1 MPIEDFATKQEVEEL
16 KSELSAIKK
25 QNKEVLKALKDL
37 SSNVQDGYIKVR
49 GGEDIP
55 KLSEIQQETQQMTT
69 KMNQYA
75 NYVKKQTTSIEKKL
89 ESYGNIEEAVKK
101 EAHKQVRP
109 LVHRFMQSEDTKTA
123 EELKQNRLAYLTSIG
138 ASLGL
143 FVVGATIL
151 YHSNLKVALK

>member
-1 MPIEDFATKQEVEEL
+1 MMPIEDFATKQEVEEL

-37 SSNVQDGYIKVR
+37 SSNVQEGYIKVR

-143 FVVGATIL
+143 FVTGAAICIITIL
-151 YHSNLKVALK
+151 KLL

>member
-25 QNKEVLKALKDL
+25 QNSEVLKALEEL

-49 GGEDIP
+49 GGEGIP
-55 KLSEIQQETQQMTT
+55 KLSEVQAEREQMTK

-75 NYVKKQTTSIEKKL
+75 NYVKKQTSGIEEQLK
-89 ESYGNIEEAVKK
+89 SYGNIEESVKL
-101 EAHKQVRP
+101 EAKKQVRP
-109 LVHRFMQSEDTKTA
+109 LVLKFMQTEETRTA
-123 EELKQNRLAYLTSIG
+123 EELKQNRIAYLTSIG

-143 FVVGATIL
+143 FILGATICII
-151 YHSNLKVALK
+151 SVLKLL

>member
-25 QNKEVLKALKDL
+25 QNKDVLKALKDL
-37 SSNVQDGYIKVR
+37 SSNVQEGYIKVR

-143 FVVGATIL
+143 FVTGAIICIIAIL
-151 YHSNLKVALK
+151 KLL

>member
-1 MPIEDFATKQEVEEL
+1 MMPIEDFATKQEVEEL

-37 SSNVQDGYIKVR
+37 SSNVQEGYIKVR

-109 LVHRFMQSEDTKTA
+109 LVHRFMKSEDTKTA

-143 FVVGATIL
+143 FVVGATICIIAI
-151 YHSNLKVALK
+151 LKLL

>member
-1 MPIEDFATKQEVEEL
+1 MMPIEDFATKQEVEEL

-25 QNKEVLKALKDL
+25 QNKEVIKALKDL

-143 FVVGATIL
+143 FVTGAAICIITIL
-151 YHSNLKVALK
+151 KLL

>member
-1 MPIEDFATKQEVEEL
+1 MPIEDFATKQEIEEL

-25 QNKEVLKALKDL
+25 QNKDVLKALKDL

-143 FVVGATIL
+143 FVVGATICIIAI
-151 YHSNLKVALK
+151 LKLL

>member
-1 MPIEDFATKQEVEEL
+1 MMPIEDFATKQEVEEL

-109 LVHRFMQSEDTKTA
+109 LVHRFMQSEDTTTA

-143 FVVGATIL
+143 FVVGATICIIAI
-151 YHSNLKVALK
+151 LKLL

>member
-1 MPIEDFATKQEVEEL
+1 MMPIEDFATKQEVEEL

-25 QNKEVLKALKDL
+25 QNKDVLKALKNL

-109 LVHRFMQSEDTKTA
+109 LVHRFMQSEDTTTA

-138 ASLGL
+138 ASIGL
-143 FVVGATIL
+143 FVVGATICIIAI
-151 YHSNLKVALK
+151 LKLL

>member
-1 MPIEDFATKQEVEEL
+1 MMPIEDFATKQEVEEL

-37 SSNVQDGYIKVR
+37 SSNVQEGYIKVR

-143 FVVGATIL
+143 FVVGATICIIAI
-151 YHSNLKVALK
+151 LKLL

>member
-109 LVHRFMQSEDTKTA
+109 LVHRFMQSEDTTTA
-123 EELKQNRLAYLTSIG
+123 EELKQNRLSYLTSIG
-138 ASLGL
+138 ASIGL
-143 FVVGATIL
+143 FVVGATICIIAI
-151 YHSNLKVALK
+151 LKLL

>member
-25 QNKEVLKALKDL
+25 QNKDVLKALKDL

-143 FVVGATIL
+143 FVVGATICIIAI
-151 YHSNLKVALK
+151 LKLL

>member
-37 SSNVQDGYIKVR
+37 SSNVQEGYIKVR

-89 ESYGNIEEAVKK
+89 ESYGNIEESVKK

-143 FVVGATIL
+143 FVVGATICIIAI
-151 YHSNLKVALK
+151 LKLL

>member
-123 EELKQNRLAYLTSIG
+123 EELKQNRLAYLTSTG

-143 FVVGATIL
+143 FVVGATICVIAI
-151 YHSNLKVALK
+151 LKLL

>member
-1 MPIEDFATKQEVEEL
+1 MMPIEDFATKQEVEEL

-143 FVVGATIL
+143 FVVGATICIIAI
-151 YHSNLKVALK
+151 LKLL

>member
-89 ESYGNIEEAVKK
+89 ESYGNIEESVKK

-123 EELKQNRLAYLTSIG
+123 EELKQNRLAYLTSTG

-143 FVVGATIL
+143 FILGATICII
-151 YHSNLKVALK
+151 SVLKLL

>member
-1 MPIEDFATKQEVEEL
+1 MMPIEDFATKQEVEEL

-25 QNKEVLKALKDL
+25 QNKDVLKALKDL

-143 FVVGATIL
+143 FVAGATICIIAI
-151 YHSNLKVALK
+151 LKLL

>member
-1 MPIEDFATKQEVEEL
+1 MPIEDFATKQEIEEL

-25 QNKEVLKALKDL
+25 QNKDVLKALKDL
-37 SSNVQDGYIKVR
+37 SSNVQEGYIKVR

-143 FVVGATIL
+143 FVVGATICIIAI
-151 YHSNLKVALK
+151 LKLL

>member
-1 MPIEDFATKQEVEEL
+1 MMPIEDFATKQEVEEL

-25 QNKEVLKALKDL
+25 QNKEVIKALKDL

-143 FVVGATIL
+143 FVVGATICIIAI
-151 YHSNLKVALK
+151 LKLL

>member
-1 MPIEDFATKQEVEEL
+1 MMPIEDFATKQEVEEL

-55 KLSEIQQETQQMTT
+55 KLSEIQKETQQMTT

-143 FVVGATIL
+143 FVVGATICIIAI
-151 YHSNLKVALK
+151 LKLL

>member
-143 FVVGATIL
+143 FVVGATICIIAI
-151 YHSNLKVALK
+151 LKLL

>member
-1 MPIEDFATKQEVEEL
+1 MPIEDFATKQEFEEL

-25 QNKEVLKALKDL
+25 QNKDVLKALKDL

-143 FVVGATIL
+143 FVVGATICIIAI
-151 YHSNLKVALK
+151 LKLL

>member
-1 MPIEDFATKQEVEEL
+1 MMPIEDFATKQEVEEL

-109 LVHRFMQSEDTKTA
+109 LVHRFMQSEDTTTA

-138 ASLGL
+138 ASIGL
-143 FVVGATIL
+143 FVVGATICIIAI
-151 YHSNLKVALK
+151 LKLL

>member
-37 SSNVQDGYIKVR
+37 SSNVQEGYIKVR

-89 ESYGNIEEAVKK
+89 ESYGNIEESVKL
-101 EAHKQVRP
+101 EAQKQVRP
-109 LVHRFMQSEDTKTA
+109 LVLKFMQTEETRTA

-143 FVVGATIL
+143 FVVGATICIIAI
-151 YHSNLKVALK
+151 LKLL

>member
-25 QNKEVLKALKDL
+25 QNKDVLKALKDL
-37 SSNVQDGYIKVR
+37 SSNVQEGYIKVR

-89 ESYGNIEEAVKK
+89 ESYGNIEESVKK

-143 FVVGATIL
+143 FVVGATICIIAI
-151 YHSNLKVALK
+151 LKLL

>member
-1 MPIEDFATKQEVEEL
+1 MMPIEDFATKQEVEEL

-25 QNKEVLKALKDL
+25 QNKDVLKALKDL
-37 SSNVQDGYIKVR
+37 SSNVQEGYIKVR

-143 FVVGATIL
+143 FVVGATICIIAI
-151 YHSNLKVALK
+151 LKLL

>member
-1 MPIEDFATKQEVEEL
+1 MPIEDFATKQEIEEL

-25 QNKEVLKALKDL
+25 QNKDVLKALKDL
-37 SSNVQDGYIKVR
+37 SSNVQEGYIKVR

-138 ASLGL
+138 DSLGL
-143 FVVGATIL
+143 FVVGATRCIIAIL
-151 YHSNLKVALK
+151 KLL

>member
-1 MPIEDFATKQEVEEL
+1 MMPIEDFATKQEIEEL

-25 QNKEVLKALKDL
+25 QNKDVLKALKDL
-37 SSNVQDGYIKVR
+37 SSNVQEGYIKVR

-89 ESYGNIEEAVKK
+89 ESYGNIEESVKL
-101 EAHKQVRP
+101 EAQKQVRP
-109 LVHRFMQSEDTKTA
+109 LVLKFMQTEETRTA

-143 FVVGATIL
+143 FVVGATICIIAI
-151 YHSNLKVALK
+151 LKLL

>member
-1 MPIEDFATKQEVEEL
+1 MPIEDFATKQEIEEL

-25 QNKEVLKALKDL
+25 QNKDVLKALKDL
-37 SSNVQDGYIKVR
+37 SSNVQEGYIKVR

-101 EAHKQVRP
+101 EAHKQGRP

-143 FVVGATIL
+143 FVVGATICIIAI
-151 YHSNLKVALK
+151 LKLL

>member
-1 MPIEDFATKQEVEEL
+1 MMPIEDFATKQEVEEL

-37 SSNVQDGYIKVR
+37 SSNVQEGYIKVR

-123 EELKQNRLAYLTSIG
+123 EELKKNRLAYLTSIG

-143 FVVGATIL
+143 FVTGAAICIITIL
-151 YHSNLKVALK
+151 KLL

>member
-1 MPIEDFATKQEVEEL
+1 MMPIEDFATKQEVEEL

-37 SSNVQDGYIKVR
+37 SSNVQEGYIKVR

-143 FVVGATIL
+143 FVTGATICIIAI
-151 YHSNLKVALK
+151 LKLL

>member
-55 KLSEIQQETQQMTT
+55 KLSEIQKETQQMTT

-143 FVVGATIL
+143 FVVGATICIIAI
-151 YHSNLKVALK
+151 LKLL

>member
-1 MPIEDFATKQEVEEL
+1 MMPIEDFATKQEIEEL

-25 QNKEVLKALKDL
+25 QNKDVLKALKDL

-143 FVVGATIL
+143 FVVGATICIIAI
-151 YHSNLKVALK
+151 LKLL

>member
-1 MPIEDFATKQEVEEL
+1 MMPIEDFATKQEVEEL

-37 SSNVQDGYIKVR
+37 SINVQEGYIKVR

-143 FVVGATIL
+143 FVTGAAICIITIL
-151 YHSNLKVALK
+151 KLL

>member
-109 LVHRFMQSEDTKTA
+109 LVHRFMQSEDTTTA

-143 FVVGATIL
+143 FVVGATICIIAI
-151 YHSNLKVALK
+151 LKLL

>member
-1 MPIEDFATKQEVEEL
+1 MMPIEDFATKQEIEEL

-25 QNKEVLKALKDL
+25 QNKDVLKALKDL
-37 SSNVQDGYIKVR
+37 SSNVQEGYIKVR

-143 FVVGATIL
+143 FVVGATICIIAI
-151 YHSNLKVALK
+151 LKLL

>member
-37 SSNVQDGYIKVR
+37 SSNVQEGYIKVR

-143 FVVGATIL
+143 FILGATICII
-151 YHSNLKVALK
+151 SVLKLL

>member
-1 MPIEDFATKQEVEEL
+1 MPIEDFATKQEVEDL

-25 QNKEVLKALKDL
+25 QNSEVLQALKEL

-49 GGEDIP
+49 GGEGIP
-55 KLSEIQQETQQMTT
+55 KLSEVQAEREQMTK

-75 NYVKKQTTSIEKKL
+75 NYVKKQTSGIEEQLK
-89 ESYGNIEEAVKK
+89 SYGNIEESVKL
-101 EAHKQVRP
+101 EAQKQVRP
-109 LVHRFMQSEDTKTA
+109 LVLKFMQTEETRMA

-143 FVVGATIL
+143 FILGATICF
-151 YHSNLKVALK
+151 SSKVALK